1 MKLIFLISITLVAY
15 FGSFFLS
22 GKTTVE
28 LKVGDIAPLFS
39 LKDQDKN
46 THKLSDYLGQKVVLY
61 YFPKADTPGWTIQA
75 CGFRDIYDKY
85 KKHDIVVFG
94 LSYDSSR
101 SLKKF
106 KKKWKLPF
114 NLLSDSKREVA
125 VKYGA
130 NSPLW
135 TKRITFVINE
145 SGKIENIYRKMNV
158 NTHAEKILSEIIQK
172 K

>member
-1 MKLIFLISITLVAY
+1 MFY
-15 FGSFFLS
+15 FSFSTLS
-22 GKTTVE
+22 GKSNIE
-28 LKVGDIAPLFS
+28 LKVGDAAPLFS

-46 THKLSDYLGQKVVLY
+46 THKLSDYLGKKVVLY

-85 KKHDIVVFG
+85 KKNDIIVFG

-106 KKKWKLPF
+106 KKKYNLPF
-114 NLLSDSKREVA
+114 DLLSDSKKEVA
-125 VKYGA
+125 VQYGA

-135 TKRITFVINE
+135 TKRITFVVNE
-145 SGKIENIYRKMNV
+145 KGKIEKIYRKMNV
-158 NTHAEKILSEIIQK
+158 NTHAEKILSEIIK
-172 K
+172 KS

>member
-1 MKLIFLISITLVAY
+1 MKLFFFFAVSIATY
-15 FGSFFLS
+15 FSFSSLS
-22 GKTTVE
+22 GKHNIE
-28 LKVGDIAPLFS
+28 LKVGDVAPIFS

-46 THKLSDYLGQKVVLY
+46 IHKLSDYLGKKVVLY

-85 KKHDIVVFG
+85 KENNIVVFG

-101 SLKKF
+101 ALKKF

-114 NLLSDSKREVA
+114 NLLSDSKKEVA

-135 TKRITFVINE
+135 TKRITFVVNE
-145 SGKIENIYRKMNV
+145 NGKIEKIYRKMNV
-158 NTHAEKILSEIIQK
+158 NTHAEKILSEIIK
-172 K
+172 KK

>member
-1 MKLIFLISITLVAY
+1 MKFIFLISVSIIAY
-15 FGSFFLS
+15 FSFSSLS
-22 GKTTVE
+22 GKPNIE
-28 LKVGDIAPLFS
+28 LKVGDLAPLFT

-46 THKLSDYLGQKVVLY
+46 SHKLSDYLGKKVVLY

-85 KKHDIVVFG
+85 LKSDIIVFG
-94 LSYDSSR
+94 ISYDSPR
-101 SLKKF
+101 SLRKF

-114 NLLSDSKREVA
+114 NLLSDSKKEVA

-135 TKRITFVINE
+135 TKRITFIINE
-145 SGKIENIYRKMNV
+145 NGKIQKIYRKM
-158 NTHAEKILSEIIQK
+158 K
-172 K
+172 KGLDNPLTAWYS

>member
-1 MKLIFLISITLVAY
+1 MKLFFFFAVSIATY
-15 FGSFFLS
+15 FSFSLLS
-22 GKTTVE
+22 GKHNIE
-28 LKVGDIAPLFS
+28 LKVGDVAPIFS

-46 THKLSDYLGQKVVLY
+46 IHKLSDYLGKKVVLY

-85 KKHDIVVFG
+85 KENNIVVFG

-101 SLKKF
+101 ALKKF

-114 NLLSDSKREVA
+114 NLLSDSKKEVA

-135 TKRITFVINE
+135 SKRITFVVNE
-145 SGKIENIYRKMNV
+145 NGIIEKIYRKMNV
-158 NTHAEKILSEIIQK
+158 NTHAEKILSEIIK
-172 K
+172 KK

>member
-1 MKLIFLISITLVAY
+1 MKFIFLISVSIIAY
-15 FGSFFLS
+15 FSFSSLS
-22 GKTTVE
+22 GKPNIE
-28 LKVGDIAPLFS
+28 LKVGDLAPLFT

-46 THKLSDYLGQKVVLY
+46 SHKLSDYLGKKVVLY

-85 KKHDIVVFG
+85 LKSDIIVFG
-94 LSYDSSR
+94 ISYDSPR
-101 SLKKF
+101 SLRKF

-114 NLLSDSKREVA
+114 NLLSDSKKEVA

-135 TKRITFVINE
+135 TKRITFIINE
-145 SGKIENIYRKMNV
+145 NGKIQKIYRKMNV
-158 NTHAEKILSEIIQK
+158 NTHAEKILSEINQK

>member
-1 MKLIFLISITLVAY
+1 M
-15 FGSFFLS
+15 
-22 GKTTVE
+22 
-28 LKVGDIAPLFS
+28 
-39 LKDQDKN
+39 
-46 THKLSDYLGQKVVLY
+46 
-61 YFPKADTPGWTIQA
+61 
-75 CGFRDIYDKY
+75 
-85 KKHDIVVFG
+85 VFG
-94 LSYDSSR
+94 ISYDSPK

-114 NLLSDSKREVA
+114 NLLSDSKKEVA

-145 SGKIENIYRKMNV
+145 NGNIEKIYRKMNV
-158 NTHAEKILSEIIQK
+158 NTHAEKILSEINQK